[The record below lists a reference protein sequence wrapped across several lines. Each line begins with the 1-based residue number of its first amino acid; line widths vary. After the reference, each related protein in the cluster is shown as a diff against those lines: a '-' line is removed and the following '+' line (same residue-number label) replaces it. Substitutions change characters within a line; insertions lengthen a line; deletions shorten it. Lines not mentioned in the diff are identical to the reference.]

1 MSRVDSVTIEEAL
14 AEISPILKARM
25 REYYRRR
32 EVKARMREYRRRHEV
47 KARRQECAR
56 EYYRRH
62 AEELKAKRRA
72 WRALP
77 LSEKR
82 RRIEEKYGRLE

>member
-25 REYYRRR
+25 REYRRR
-32 EVKARMREYRRRHEV
+32 PEV